1 MVLDGEIVTGEG
13 DVHAGWLYA
22 ARQLAPSISDAD
34 FMAIGTNPKLGMHNL
49 EGAIFSIAARL
60 PIGEDQD
67 GVINNIAIGVIER
80 ECGFIAYEYTVG
92 YLCFVWLG

>member
-34 FMAIGTNPKLGMHNL
+34 FLAIGANPKRGLLNL
-49 EGAIFSIAARL
+49 EGAFFSIAAR
-60 PIGEDQD
+60 PEIGEDFV
-67 GVINNIAIGVIER
+67 GVINNEAIGER
-80 ECGFIAYEYTVG
+80 GYGGFAAYEYTVG
-92 YLCFVWLG
+92 YFS

>member
-34 FMAIGTNPKLGMHNL
+34 FLAIGANPKRGLLNL
-49 EGAIFSIAARL
+49 EGAFFSIAAR
-60 PIGEDQD
+60 PEIGEDFV
-67 GVINNIAIGVIER
+67 GVINNVAIGESGER
-80 ECGFIAYEYTVG
+80 GYGVFAYE
-92 YLCFVWLG
+92 